1 MEKNKI
7 KISVMVP
14 IYNTS
19 QYLEKCLKSIISQSL
34 KEIEII
40 CVNDG
45 STDNSLEILEKF
57 SKEDER
63 IVIINKKNGGLTS
76 ARNAALKIARGKYCL
91 NIDSDDWI
99 EQGYFKDVY
108 ERAEKDDLD
117 ILLTN
122 IIFDYPNRKSTLNDL
137 NLDDNT
143 IINGKKYINIFFQNN
158 KHGFTWNKLIKREL
172 YVKNNFRYNENVFLL
187 EDMELICKLG
197 YCAKKIGKLN
207 KAYYHYIHGIGN
219 GSQKVKLKNL
229 MDRIEVYSNLIAYF
243 INFKEKVVVK
253 EIKKERDI
261 SLLSEVIGKDFHK
274 LDGYNEVLEKIIK
287 MVKEDKNNISS
298 DFYHT
303 KYQVFT
309 TKCIKKIN
317 FISPK
322 VQIKVFKFIS
332 KLKNILTRS
341 MS

>member
-1 MEKNKI
+1 MEENKI

-57 SKEDER
+57 AKEDER
-63 IVIINKKNGGLTS
+63 IIIVNKKNGGLTS

-91 NIDSDDWI
+91 NVDSDDWI
-99 EQGYFKDVY
+99 EQEYFKDMY
-108 ERAEKDDLD
+108 EKVEQDNLD
-117 ILLTN
+117 ILITN
-122 IIFDYPNRKSTLNDL
+122 IIFDYPSKKSILNDL
-137 NLDDNT
+137 ELDENT
-143 IINGKKYINIFFQNN
+143 IIFGKEYMKIFFSDN
-158 KHGFTWNKLIKREL
+158 KNGFTWNKLIKREL
-172 YVKNNFRYNENVFLL
+172 YFENKLQYNEKIFLL
-187 EDMELICKLG
+187 EDLELIGRIG
-197 YCAKKIGKLN
+197 YFSKRVGKLN
-207 KAYYHYIHGIGN
+207 KAYYHYMQRESN

-229 MDRIEVYSNLIAYF
+229 MDRIEAYRSLIEFYKKYNEEE
-243 INFKEKVVVK
+243 IVK

-261 SLLSEVIGKDFHK
+261 ALISEIVGKDFYK

-287 MVKEDKNNISS
+287 IVKEDKNNIKGKLNC
-298 DFYHT
+298 T
-303 KYQVFT
+303 KYQILTV
-309 TKCIKKIN
+309 KCIKKIK

-322 VQIKVFKFIS
+322 IQIKVFKFIS
-332 KLKNILTRS
+332 KLKNILKRS
-341 MS
+341 TS

>member
-1 MEKNKI
+1 MEENKI

-19 QYLEKCLKSIISQSL
+19 QYLEKCLKSILSQSL
-34 KEIEII
+34 REIEII

-57 SKEDER
+57 SKKDER

-76 ARNAALKIARGKYCL
+76 ARNTALKIARGKYCL

-99 EQGYFKDVY
+99 EQEYFKDIY
-108 ERAEKDDLD
+108 EKAERDNLD

-137 NLDDNT
+137 NLGDNT

-172 YVKNNFRYNENVFLL
+172 YFKNKLQYNEKIFLL
-187 EDMELICKLG
+187 EDLELIGRIG
-197 YCAKKIGKLN
+197 YFSKRVGKLN
-207 KAYYHYIHGIGN
+207 RAYYHYMQRETN
-219 GSQKVKLKNL
+219 GSQRVKLKNL
-229 MDRIEVYSNLIAYF
+229 IDRIEAYKSLIDFYQKY
-243 INFKEKVVVK
+243 NEK
-253 EIKKERDI
+253 EIINHIKEERDI
-261 SLLSEVIGKDFHK
+261 TLLSEIIGKDFYK
-274 LDGYNEVLEKIIK
+274 LDGYDEVLEKIIEI
-287 MVKEDKNNISS
+287 VKEDKNNIKEKL
-298 DFYHT
+298 DYT
-303 KYQVFT
+303 KYQIIT
-309 TKCIKKIN
+309 TKCIKKIE

-322 VQIKVFKFIS
+322 LQIKLFKIIS
-332 KLKNILTRS
+332 KLKNKVIKI
-341 MS
+341 